1 MGCWAIGGP
10 LYYKETPIGWGKTD
24 DDESLRALACAH
36 ELGVNFFDVA
46 DVYGAGHAERL
57 VAQAFAGKRE
67 QVVIATKFGNIFDE
81 ERKQVTGQGAD
92 ADFIIEQCERSL
104 ARLQTDYI
112 DLYQFHINE
121 YNPKNIDGV
130 VAALELLV
138 EEGKI
143 RAYGWSTDAL
153 LSAQAMLGNAHY
165 HAVQFQQNVLDP
177 NEAMNSLTKEHT
189 LSAIN
194 RGPLA
199 MGLLSG
205 KYGAASTIGIDDVR
219 GTKAPE
225 WMQYFKDGKPSRQ
238 YLQQLDA
245 IREILT
251 SDGRTLVQGA
261 LAWLRSTGAHIIPI
275 PGIRTEAQA
284 RENFSEGSFRRYSAA
299 QMQEIERLRDAAANT
314 SSV

>member
-1 MGCWAIGGP
+1 MMLP
-10 LYYKETPIGWGKTD
+10 MSTVLV
-24 DDESLRALACAH
+24 
-36 ELGVNFFDVA
+36 LG
-46 DVYGAGHAERL
+46 ERL

-92 ADFIIEQCERSL
+92 ADFIIGQCERSL

-121 YNPKNIDGV
+121 YNPNNIDGV
-130 VAALELLV
+130 VAALERLV

-153 LSAQAMLGNAHY
+153 PSAQAMLGNAHY

-205 KYGAASTIGIDDVR
+205 KYSAASTISIDDVR

-238 YLQQLDA
+238 YLQKLDA

-275 PGIRTEAQA
+275 PGIRTETQA

-299 QMQEIERLRDAAANT
+299 QMQEIERLRNAAL
-314 SSV
+314 